1 MSTSSP
7 LVGDIKFE
15 SVDHAAVSDADIE
28 AMNAF
33 VNVIQPEIFPEDP
46 PVPLELTA
54 AQMRNIPA
62 FFVTNEYWAR
72 DPDGSIA
79 ATAYANWRDAPD
91 NRHAAYAGVTVRPD
105 RRRRGLARAL
115 LGLVV
120 PHAEADG
127 RTLLMGPTLDRVPA
141 GEAFARRLRAERG
154 MEAHTNRL
162 VLADVDREL
171 VRRWAE
177 QGPGRAPGYS
187 VEMIDGIYPHDM
199 LEAMADLSEVMNTAP
214 REDLELEDQRITPEQ
229 VREFE
234 RSMLAQG
241 TEWWTLVARHDA
253 TGELAGYT
261 QVFWNPGR
269 PLTVSQGD
277 TGVVPEHRGNAL
289 GKWLKAAMLER
300 IVAER
305 PQARD
310 IRTGNADS
318 NAAMLGINH
327 ALGFEPYVAAIHW
340 QVPVER
346 VRAYL
351 EGSPPDRD

>member
-1 MSTSSP
+1 MTVSSP
-7 LVGDIKFE
+7 RTGDIRYE
-15 SVDHAAVSDADIE
+15 RIDHATASDADIQ
-28 AMNAF
+28 ALNAF
-33 VNVIQPEIFPEDP
+33 QNVMQGEVFPEDP

-54 AQMRNIPA
+54 AQVRNIPDT
-62 FFVTNEYWAR
+62 FVVNDYWAR

-79 ATAYANWRDAPD
+79 ATGYANWRRAPD
-91 NRHAAYAGVTVRPD
+91 NRHAAFAGITVRPD
-105 RRRRGLARAL
+105 RRRRGLATTL
-115 LGLVV
+115 LGLLV
-120 PHAEADG
+120 PHVEADG

-141 GEAFARRLRAERG
+141 GEAFARRLGAERG

-162 VLADVDREL
+162 VLDGVDRDL
-171 VRRWAE
+171 VRKWVV

-187 VEMIDGIYPHDM
+187 LVMIDGVYPDDL
-199 LEAMADLSEVMNTAP
+199 LEAMANLSEVMNTAP
-214 REDLELEDQRITPEQ
+214 REDLQLEDQRITPEEL
-229 VREFE
+229 REWE
-234 RSMLAQG
+234 RTMVAQG
-241 TEWWTLVARHDA
+241 TERWTLVARHDA

-277 TGVVPEHRGNAL
+277 TGVLPEHRGNAL
-289 GKWLKAAMLER
+289 GKWLKATMLER
-300 IVAER
+300 ICAER

-346 VRAYL
+346 VRSCL
-351 EGSPPDRD
+351 GVP